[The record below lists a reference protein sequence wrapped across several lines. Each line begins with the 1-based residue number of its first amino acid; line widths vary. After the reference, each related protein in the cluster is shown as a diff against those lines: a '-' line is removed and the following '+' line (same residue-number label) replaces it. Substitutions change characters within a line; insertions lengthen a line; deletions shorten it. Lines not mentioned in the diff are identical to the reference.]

1 MGTEGIEKLRILVVD
16 DELGMRMAAC
26 RALEKFSV
34 RLSDIDGEVGFE
46 IDQAVSGE
54 EALEKMKTA
63 FPDILLLDHKLPGLS
78 GLDVLQSLASADHDL
93 LTIMITAY
101 ASLETA
107 VLATKRGAYD
117 FLAKPFTPDELKAAV
132 YKAAKHLILQRQA
145 KKLAQEKRQFRF
157 QTISIVAHELKAPIA
172 AIDGYLSIIKERSA
186 GEDQEVYDHMV
197 DRCQIRLQGMRKL
210 IKDLLDLTRIESGQI
225 KRQLADL
232 DVREVAQSLIES
244 LLPIAAERRITVK
257 LKADRPVP
265 LRADQEEVE
274 IILNNLLSN
283 AIKYNR
289 ENGSVEVGME
299 ERDGKVILTVVDT
312 GIGMTEEETS
322 RLFNEF
328 VRIKNKNTQN
338 ILGSGLGLSIVKKI
352 TRLYDGEVSV
362 KSQPKGGS
370 TFTVVLKNAP
380 SVKDLR
386 EKDSPEEKR
395 SPASERILTE

>member
-1 MGTEGIEKLRILVVD
+1 MEREGIERLRILVVD
-16 DELGMRMAAC
+16 DELGMRLAVC

-34 RLSDIDGEVGFE
+34 RLSEVEGEVAFE

-78 GLDVLQSLASADHDL
+78 GLDVLQTLASSDHDL

-186 GEDQEVYDHMV
+186 GEDQAVYDHMV
-197 DRCQIRLQGMRKL
+197 DRCQIRLQAMRKL

-225 KRQLADL
+225 KRQWADL
-232 DVREVAQSLIES
+232 DVRELAQSAMES
-244 LLPIAAERRITVK
+244 LLPIAAERHVTLK
-257 LKADRPVP
+257 LQADHPVS
-265 LRADQEEVE
+265 LRADPEEIE
-274 IILNNLLSN
+274 IILSNLLSN

-289 ENGSVEVGME
+289 ENGSVEVGIE

-312 GIGMTEEETS
+312 GIGMTEEEAS

-352 TRLYDGEVSV
+352 AHLYDGEVCV
-362 KSQPKGGS
+362 KSQPDVGS
-370 TFTVVLKNAP
+370 TFTVVLTNDP
-380 SVKDLR
+380 SVR
-386 EKDSPEEKR
+386 NPGEKDFPEEKR
-395 SPASERILTE
+395 PPAGETVLAG

>member
-1 MGTEGIEKLRILVVD
+1 MGSPGIEKLKILVVD
-16 DELGMRMAAC
+16 DEPGMRLAVC

-34 RLSDIDGEVGFE
+34 RLSEIDGEVGFE
-46 IDQAVSGE
+46 VDQAVSGE

-78 GLDVLQSLASADHDL
+78 GLDVLQALASTDHDL

-172 AIDGYLSIIKERSA
+172 AIDGYLSIIKDRSA

-197 DRCQIRLQGMRKL
+197 DRCQIRLQAMRKL

-232 DVREVAQSLIES
+232 DVKEVAQSVIES
-244 LLPIAAERRITVK
+244 LLPVAAERHITLE
-257 LKADRPVP
+257 LKADHPVP
-265 LRADQEEVE
+265 LRADQEEIE

-283 AIKYNR
+283 GIKYNR
-289 ENGSVEVGME
+289 EHGLVEVGIE
-299 ERDGKVILTVVDT
+299 ARDDNVIFTVGDT
-312 GIGMTEEETS
+312 GIGMTEEEAS

-338 ILGSGLGLSIVKKI
+338 VLGSGLGLSIVKKI
-352 TRLYDGEVSV
+352 AHLYEGDVSV
-362 KSQPKGGS
+362 KSQPNVGS
-370 TFTVVLKNAP
+370 TFTVVLNNDPSAKNP
-380 SVKDLR
+380 GQ
-386 EKDSPEEKR
+386 KDSPEGKR
-395 SPASERILTE
+395 SPAGERILSG

>member
-1 MGTEGIEKLRILVVD
+1 MV
-16 DELGMRMAAC
+16 
-26 RALEKFSV
+26 
-34 RLSDIDGEVGFE
+34 
-46 IDQAVSGE
+46 
-54 EALEKMKTA
+54 
-63 FPDILLLDHKLPGLS
+63 
-78 GLDVLQSLASADHDL
+78 
-93 LTIMITAY
+93 TAY

-186 GEDQEVYDHMV
+186 GEEQEVYDHML

-225 KRQLADL
+225 KRQLADV
-232 DVREVAQSLIES
+232 DVREVAQSAMES
-244 LLPIAAERRITVK
+244 ILPIAAERRVT
-257 LKADRPVP
+257 LRLRADRPVP

-289 ENGSVEVGME
+289 ENGSVELGIE
-299 ERDGKVILTVVDT
+299 ERDGKVMITVADT
-312 GIGMTEEETS
+312 GIGMTEEEAS

-352 TRLYDGEVSV
+352 THLYDGEVSV
-362 KSQPKGGS
+362 KSQPDVGS

-380 SVKDLR
+380 SVQDLR
-386 EKDSPEEKR
+386 EKDSPGEK
-395 SPASERILTE
+395 SQAGE

>member
-1 MGTEGIEKLRILVVD
+1 MEREGIERLRILVVD
-16 DELGMRMAAC
+16 DELGMRLAVC

-34 RLSDIDGEVGFE
+34 RLSEVEGEVAFE
-46 IDQAVSGE
+46 TDQAVSGE

-78 GLDVLQSLASADHDL
+78 GLDVLQTLASSDHDL

-186 GEDQEVYDHMV
+186 GEDQAVYDHMV
-197 DRCQIRLQGMRKL
+197 DRCQIRLQAMRKL

-225 KRQLADL
+225 KRQWADL
-232 DVREVAQSLIES
+232 DVRELAQSAMES
-244 LLPIAAERRITVK
+244 LLPIAAERHVTLK
-257 LKADRPVP
+257 LQADHPVS
-265 LRADQEEVE
+265 LRADPEEIE
-274 IILNNLLSN
+274 IILSNLLSN

-289 ENGSVEVGME
+289 ENGSVEVGIE

-312 GIGMTEEETS
+312 GIGMTEEEAS

-352 TRLYDGEVSV
+352 AHLYDGEVCV
-362 KSQPKGGS
+362 KSQPDVGS
-370 TFTVVLKNAP
+370 TFTVVLTNDP
-380 SVKDLR
+380 SVR
-386 EKDSPEEKR
+386 NPGEKDFPEEKR
-395 SPASERILTE
+395 PPAGETVLAG

>member
-1 MGTEGIEKLRILVVD
+1 MEREGIERLRILVVD
-16 DELGMRMAAC
+16 DELGMRLAVC

-34 RLSDIDGEVGFE
+34 RLSEIDGEVEFE
-46 IDQAVSGE
+46 TDQAVSGE
-54 EALEKMKTA
+54 EALEKMKTV

-78 GLDVLQSLASADHDL
+78 GLDVLQTLASADHDL

-157 QTISIVAHELKAPIA
+157 QTISIVAHELKAPLA
-172 AIDGYLSIIKERSA
+172 AIDGYLSILKERSA
-186 GEDQEVYDHMV
+186 GEEQEVYDHMV

-232 DVREVAQSLIES
+232 DVREVAQSAMES
-244 LLPIAAERRITVK
+244 VLPIAAERRVTVK
-257 LKADRPVP
+257 LKAGRPVP
-265 LRADQEEVE
+265 FRADQEEVE

-289 ENGSVEVGME
+289 ENGSVEVGIE
-299 ERDGKVILTVVDT
+299 EGDGKVILTVVDT
-312 GIGMTEEETS
+312 GIGMTEEEAS

-328 VRIKNKNTQN
+328 VRIKNKNTEN

-352 TRLYDGEVSV
+352 AQLYDGEVSV
-362 KSQPKGGS
+362 RSQRNVGS
-370 TFTVVLKNAP
+370 TFTVVLKNDP
-380 SVKDLR
+380 SVKNQG
-386 EKDSPEEKR
+386 EKDSPEKKQ
-395 SPASERILTE
+395 SPAGERVLSR

>member
-1 MGTEGIEKLRILVVD
+1 
-16 DELGMRMAAC
+16 
-26 RALEKFSV
+26 
-34 RLSDIDGEVGFE
+34 
-46 IDQAVSGE
+46 
-54 EALEKMKTA
+54 
-63 FPDILLLDHKLPGLS
+63 
-78 GLDVLQSLASADHDL
+78 LDVLQTLASEDHDL

-186 GEDQEVYDHMV
+186 GEDQAVYDHMM

-232 DVREVAQSLIES
+232 DVREMAQSAMES
-244 LLPIAAERRITVK
+244 ILPIAAERHITVK

-289 ENGSVEVGME
+289 ENGSVEVGIE
-299 ERDGKVILTVVDT
+299 GRDGKVILTVVDT
-312 GIGMTEEETS
+312 GIGMTEEEAS

-362 KSQPKGGS
+362 KSQPNAGS

-380 SVKDLR
+380 SVEDLR
-386 EKDSPEEKR
+386 KKDSPEEKR
-395 SPASERILTE
+395 SPAGERVLPG

>member
-1 MGTEGIEKLRILVVD
+1 MESKGVERLRILVVD
-16 DELGMRMAAC
+16 DELGMRLAVC

-34 RLSDIDGEVGFE
+34 RVSDIDGEVGFE
-46 IDQAVSGE
+46 VDQAVSGE
-54 EALEKMKTA
+54 EALEKMKTS

-78 GLDVLQSLASADHDL
+78 GLDVLQTLASADHDL

-132 YKAAKHLILQRQA
+132 YKAAKHLTLQRQA

-186 GEDQEVYDHMV
+186 GEDQEIYDHMV
-197 DRCQIRLQGMRKL
+197 DRCLVRLQGMRKL
-210 IKDLLDLTRIESGQI
+210 IKDLLDLTRIESGQT
-225 KRQLADL
+225 KRQLTEL

-244 LLPIAAERRITVK
+244 LLPIAAERHITLK
-257 LKADRPVP
+257 LQAARPVS
-265 LRADQEEVE
+265 LRADQEEIE

-299 ERDGKVILTVVDT
+299 GRDGKVFLTVVDT
-312 GIGMTEEETS
+312 GIGMTEGEAS
-322 RLFNEF
+322 RLFSEF

-352 TRLYDGEVSV
+352 AHFYDGEVSV
-362 KSQPKGGS
+362 KSQPNAGS
-370 TFTVVLKNAP
+370 TFTVVLKNDP
-380 SVKDLR
+380 PGKDSG

-395 SPASERILTE
+395 SPAAERVLVG

>member
-1 MGTEGIEKLRILVVD
+1 MDSPGVEKLRILVVD
-16 DELGMRMAAC
+16 DEPGMRLAVC

-34 RLSDIDGEVGFE
+34 RLSEIDGEVGFE
-46 IDQAVSGE
+46 VGQAVSGE

-78 GLDVLQSLASADHDL
+78 GLDVLQALASTEHDL

-132 YKAAKHLILQRQA
+132 YKAAKHLVLQRQA

-186 GEDQEVYDHMV
+186 EEDQEVYDHMV

-225 KRQLADL
+225 KRQLTDL

-244 LLPIAAERRITVK
+244 LLPIAAERHITLK
-257 LKADRPVP
+257 LRAARPVS
-265 LRADQEEVE
+265 LRADQEEIE

-289 ENGSVEVGME
+289 ENGSVEVGIE
-299 ERDGKVILTVVDT
+299 ERDGRVILTVVDT
-312 GIGMTEEETS
+312 GIGMTEEEAS

-328 VRIKNKNTQN
+328 VRIKNKKTQN
-338 ILGSGLGLSIVKKI
+338 ILGSGLGLSIVKRI
-352 TRLYDGEVSV
+352 THLYEGEVSV
-362 KSQPKGGS
+362 KSQPNVGS
-370 TFTVVLKNAP
+370 TFTVVLNHDP
-380 SVKDLR
+380 SVKELID
-386 EKDSPEEKR
+386 KGSPEEKR
-395 SPASERILTE
+395 SPAAERPLTG